1 MRHLGCPFCHIK
13 EVVNVKILSSM
24 LGTPKTHPFSLGNY
38 LETSLIIGNLMR
50 FRITSVDFDLNVDL
64 DSVDVDDVAP
74 PTVKLS
80 DAKRHAS
87 LLFSFFLKNS
97 LYFGVNENI
106 SFQKLGG
113 NLDKMT
119 IANLGRQH
127 QTSLDS
133 YFKSS

>member
-1 MRHLGCPFCHIK
+1 MNIDEL
-13 EVVNVKILSSM
+13 VDAA
-24 LGTPKTHPFSLGNY
+24 LGTNSAQ
-38 LETSLIIGNLMR
+38 
-50 FRITSVDFDLNVDL
+50 DFDLNVDL

-87 LLFSFFLKNS
+87 LLSSFLLENS
-97 LYFGVNENI
+97 LYLNGFNEII
-106 SFQKLGG
+106 SFQKLVG

-119 IANLGRQH
+119 VANLGRQH
-127 QTSLDS
+127 QRSLDS